1 MKISIFTPT
10 HNARFLEES
19 YRAICEQEI
28 REGDDWEWIVLLN
41 NGAKF
46 EPRDRVKIVH
56 DDTGIQEFID
66 HSWYE
71 YDGGVVDELPASLE
85 IFTRCRPIYEEM
97 PGWREDIQGVKKCPS
112 FR

>member
-46 EPRDRVKIVH
+46 APRGRVKIIRDDSGIKDVGYLKRLACQHATGEVLLELDH
-56 DDTGIQEFID
+56 DDLL
-66 HSWYE
+66 
-71 YDGGVVDELPASLE
+71 LPGRSRRWPRPSRTAKWASS
-85 IFTRCRPIYEEM
+85 IRTR
-97 PGWREDIQGVKKCPS
+97 
-112 FR
+112 